1 MTGSDREAPPI
12 PPNRPS
18 LTAGSPYPGSVLR
31 PLLVTLAVTA
41 TLVGSPGAANAGPAA
56 EYAERAVKATNT
68 AREANH
74 RKPLKVDEC
83 LRDFAR
89 KQAQAMAD
97 AEEMYHQELRPIME
111 TCHLV
116 SVGENVAYG
125 YPTGR
130 SVVNRG
136 WMRSEGHRANILSRG
151 FKLVAVAARRD
162 DDGTWYA
169 AQVFGRR

>member
-1 MTGSDREAPPI
+1 M
-12 PPNRPS
+12 
-18 LTAGSPYPGSVLR
+18 LR
-31 PLLVTLAVTA
+31 PLVSTIALAAGLVA
-41 TLVGSPGAANAGPAA
+41 TPGVAHASPAA
-56 EYAERAVKATNT
+56 EYAEQAVKWSNL
-68 AREANH
+68 AREGND

-83 LRDFAR
+83 LAGFAR
-89 KQAQAMAD
+89 KQAQAMANK
-97 AEEMYHQELRPIME
+97 EEMYHQDLGPIME

-116 SVGENVAYG
+116 AAGENVAYG

-130 SVVNRG
+130 AVVNRG
-136 WMRSEGHRANILSRG
+136 WMQSEGHRANILSRG